1 MQIAAIIMAGG
12 KSSRF
17 DFNKIEIEYQ
27 EKLLL
32 PLGGKYLIEY
42 VINAILATKS
52 INKLVIAISSFTPHT
67 KSIIKMLNL
76 PIELIE
82 TPGAGYHSDL
92 KFIIKKLKLGITMT
106 VVADIPLIK
115 PDILDEII
123 NKYFK
128 LNKPALT
135 VMTDMRLFIQ
145 HGLTPTIVFPSE
157 NDQIKLIPVGINVI
171 NGDTI
176 DQQELDQAILISE
189 WVELIYN
196 INTIDDYSK
205 LKKIFENRKNESF
218 S

>member
-1 MQIAAIIMAGG
+1 
-12 KSSRF
+12 
-17 DFNKIEIEYQ
+17 
-27 EKLLL
+27 
-32 PLGGKYLIEY
+32 
-42 VINAILATKS
+42 
-52 INKLVIAISSFTPHT
+52 
-67 KSIIKMLNL
+67 LNL

-123 NKYFK
+123 NLYFI

-135 VMTDMRLFIQ
+135 VMADMRLFNQ

-157 NDQIKLIPVGINVI
+157 NDQKKLIPVGINVI
-171 NGDTI
+171 NGDAI

-189 WVELIYN
+189 WIELIYN
-196 INTIDDYSK
+196 INTIDDYFK
-205 LKKIFENRKNESF
+205 LKKKFENRKTKSF